1 MAKSRSAAMPGA
13 GMALALLAS
22 LAGGGAPARAET
34 LAELDA
40 LSQATDSA
48 AKGIALA
55 RRQIER
61 DELLEAAASLE
72 RVLMN
77 YPDNLEARLLHAG
90 LLCRIDDRRGA
101 ILEFDMVRGLE
112 VSDKV
117 LAEARRPCQAG
128 G

>member
-1 MAKSRSAAMPGA
+1 MSMLGA
-13 GMALALLAS
+13 GLALAI
-22 LAGGGAPARAET
+22 LAGGGAAPAQADT
-34 LAELDA
+34 LAEIDA
-40 LSQATDSA
+40 LSKATDKPAS
-48 AKGIALA
+48 GIALA
-55 RRQIER
+55 RRQIEQ

-72 RVLMN
+72 RVLMR

-101 ILEFDMVRGLE
+101 ILEFDLVRGLE
-112 VSDKV
+112 VSDEV